1 MSPDRFNPDE
11 TELAVEELVIKRN
24 GKSKTTNDVFEVVVA
39 MHHDSKRRDA
49 IILSKL
55 DAHCKD
61 YVHFH
66 PEELDAFVQ
75 PFRDMHAAEQEDI
88 EALEKQ
94 CLKGAS
100 VGCSLED
107 EEMGD
112 IRRAWRV
119 ARWFIL
125 GAATPFVFALGDHLA
140 KMIWP
145 D

>member
-24 GKSKTTNDVFEVVVA
+24 DKPKTANDVFEVVVS
-39 MHHDSKRRDA
+39 MHHDSKKRDA
-49 IILSKL
+49 VILSKL

-75 PFRDMHAAEQEDI
+75 PFRDMHTA
-88 EALEKQ
+88 K
-94 CLKGAS
+94 S

-125 GAATPFVFALGDHLA
+125 GAATPFVFAFGDHLA